1 MNTSYNNLTKV
12 ELHVHLD
19 CCLSYNALKRINPEI
34 SFDLFNNNLLAH
46 LVVA

>member
-34 SFDLFNNNLLAH
+34 SF
-46 LVVA
+46 

>member
-1 MNTSYNNLTKV
+1 MNTYNNLTKV

-34 SFDLFNNNLLAH
+34 SF
-46 LVVA
+46 